1 MVRKDRLAS
10 WTPLS
15 TPASNSFSANANTS
29 AMSALKQSS
38 SYETAWGTFKKS
50 ATACP
55 TCPADLKQAHLEEFV
70 YALRDRGVRPVTVNT
85 WLKALNTFFG

>member
-1 MVRKDRLAS
+1 
-10 WTPLS
+10 
-15 TPASNSFSANANTS
+15 
-29 AMSALKQSS
+29 MSALKQSS